1 MPRLSFHKKVLYVF
15 CGLTLLPLI
24 LLAVFAGQSLDTV
37 EQLLRVSAISA
48 LDEQAAETLELRAVM
63 VADEVRTFL
72 RRIEGDLAV
81 LARLPVEPEEYLW
94 FNQNH
99 RRPIWMRTGTNQW
112 PRELRP
118 SLRLYREVAFIF
130 PNGVERLRIVDG
142 VLSED
147 LRDVSNPANTTY
159 LTETYFNAASVLPEG
174 QIYVSHVTGWHI
186 NKEDQL
192 AGAET
197 TEEAIEG
204 AVYDGVVRFA
214 QPVFA
219 ENGKLEGVVVLSLD
233 HRHLMEFTQHIAPT
247 EERFVIFPSYQ
258 SGNYAFMFDNE
269 GWIITHPK
277 FWDIRGLDKKGHLVP
292 PYTKDSSP
300 ESIAR
305 GTIPYNLS
313 EAEFIHPN
321 YPEVHQ
327 AVLGGRSGVVDVTNV
342 GGSQKIMA
350 FAPIFYDSGSYA
362 ETGVFGGITI
372 GAEVKQF
379 HSMAESTSE
388 NIRILYKAFL
398 TGAWV
403 LIGLMTLLVAF
414 FAYRLSHNITKPL
427 STLIAGTQEMARGK
441 LGTQVEISSPVE
453 VAELATAFNTMAR
466 QLNERRERLLKTL
479 GVLRRS
485 RKEIKQERDFKQ
497 TIVENV
503 EVGILTLDSS
513 QCVTSLNG
521 VACSILGIAKE
532 QQVGHLSLC
541 ETLSGFPELHEAVSQ
556 SIQAERWSEYVAL
569 ERDGRPLTYRLALH
583 SLSSGRE
590 AGHILTI
597 EDLTER
603 VSFRQRMARFDRL
616 ASLGRLSAGIAHE
629 VRNPLTGI
637 SLLLDELH
645 DRLLANPE
653 DQGLIQRALQEI
665 ERLDGLVNEL
675 LNFASLP
682 DTRLAPGDLA
692 VVLRDTVFLVSKQFQ
707 KQQITL
713 HEDIPESLPQPRIDR
728 DRLKQAILNLL
739 TNALEAMPDG
749 GELWVTAQRHEEGV
763 QFIVRDTGPGLP
775 ADRLALIFEPFYTT
789 KGEGTGLGLSITH
802 TIITS
807 HGGRIE
813 VNSQQGEGTEFMI
826 YLPDSGQN

>member
-24 LLAVFAGQSLDTV
+24 ALAIFAGQSLDTV
-37 EQLLRVSAISA
+37 EQLLRDSAIRA
-48 LDEQAAETLELRAVM
+48 LDDQAAETLELRAVM

-72 RRIEGDLAV
+72 RRIESDLGV

-118 SLRLYREVAFIF
+118 SVSLYKEITYIDS
-130 PNGVERLRIVDG
+130 NGMERLRVSDG
-142 VLSED
+142 VMTEK
-147 LRDVSNPANTTY
+147 LRDVSDPANTTY
-159 LTETYFNAASVLPEG
+159 LSEIYFNAARELQEG
-174 QIYVSHVTGWHI
+174 QIYVSHVTGWHV
-186 NKEDQL
+186 NKDAQL
-192 AGAET
+192 AGAT
-197 TEEAIEG
+197 TPEEAIEG
-204 AVYDGVVRFA
+204 AAFEGVVRFA

-219 ENGKLEGVVVLSLD
+219 ADGKLNGVVVLSLD

-247 EERFVIFPSYQ
+247 EERFVIFPSYK
-258 SGNYAFMFDNE
+258 SGTYAFMFDNE

-292 PYTKDSSP
+292 AYTKDSSP
-300 ESIAR
+300 ESIAS
-305 GTIPYNLS
+305 GTIPYNLR
-313 EAEFIHPN
+313 EAAFIHPN

-342 GGSQKIMA
+342 GGTRKIMA
-350 FAPIFYDSGSYA
+350 FAPIFYDSGTYA

-379 HSMAESTSE
+379 HRMAESASM
-388 NIRILYKAFL
+388 NIRSLYHAFL

-403 LIGLMTLLVAF
+403 LIGLMGLLVVF
-414 FAYRLSHNITKPL
+414 VAYRLSHNITAPL
-427 STLIAGTQEMARGK
+427 STLIAGTKEMARGK
-441 LGTQVEISSPVE
+441 LGTQVKIASPTE
-453 VAELATAFNTMAR
+453 VAELATAFNTMAQ
-466 QLNERRERLLKTL
+466 QLKERRERLLKTL
-479 GVLRRS
+479 AVLRRS

-503 EVGILTLDSS
+503 EVGILTLDSN
-513 QCVTSLNG
+513 QHVTSLNG
-521 VACSILGIAKE
+521 AARAILDVNQEIFA
-532 QQVGHLSLC
+532 HLPLC
-541 ETLSGFPELHEAVSQ
+541 EVLHNFQELYEAIPQ
-556 SIQAERWSEYVAL
+556 SMQSERWSEYASL
-569 ERDGRPLTYRLALH
+569 ERSGRSLTYRLTLH
-583 SLSSGRE
+583 PLSSGRE
-590 AGHILTI
+590 GGHILTI

-603 VSFRQRMARFDRL
+603 VSFRQQKARLERL

-645 DRLLANPE
+645 DRLLAHPT
-653 DQGLIQRALQEI
+653 DQGLIQRALDEI
-665 ERLDGLVNEL
+665 ERLEGLVNEL
-675 LNFASLP
+675 LNFAALP

-692 VVLRDTVFLVSKQFQ
+692 VVLRDTLFLLSKQFQ
-707 KQQITL
+707 NQRVLL
-713 HEDIPESLPQPRIDR
+713 HEDLPKELLHPRMDS

-739 TNALEAMPDG
+739 TNALGAMPDG
-749 GELWVTAQRHEEGV
+749 GELWVTAQRSVDGLLLT
-763 QFIVRDTGPGLP
+763 IRDTGHGIP
-775 ADRLALIFEPFYTT
+775 ADHLALIFEPFYTT

-813 VNSQQGEGTEFMI
+813 VQSQVGEGAEFRV
-826 YLPDSGQN
+826 YLPYGGQG